1 MKDSLNL
8 AIGIIREKA
17 SKRYGDKAYSYV
29 LGVLIE
35 SMKGIIDGDSVESA
49 VEMLINFAEEMD
61 TED

>member
-1 MKDSLNL
+1 MKDSLTL

-17 SKRYGDKAYSYV
+17 SKRYGDKADSYA

-35 SMKGIIDGDSVESA
+35 SLKGIIDGDSVESA